1 VSLEQVLAQVLAVA
15 KRLATLMAHQVA
27 VEAMQLVAV
36 VAQPR
41 CRPKRLTAL
50 ETQMQAVV
58 VAHVFIVHRG
68 RLLHD
73 HLTYGAPHEALP
85 T

>member
-1 VSLEQVLAQVLAVA
+1 VSLQQVLAQVLAVA

-27 VEAMQLVAV
+27 VEAVQLVAV
-36 VAQPR
+36 VAQPS

-50 ETQMQAVV
+50 KTEMQAVV
-58 VAHVFIVHRG
+58 VTHVFIVHRG
-68 RLLHD
+68 RPLHD
-73 HLTYGAPHEALP
+73 PMTYGAPHEALP